1 MPYIVPKRCCSGII
15 MIEEQKNNPLHGVK
29 LEALLT
35 DLVDHYGWE
44 VLADEININC
54 FKSNPS
60 IKSSLKFL
68 RKTAWAREKVEG
80 FYLYK
85 FKRLPKP
92 DDRNYELPPRDR
104 IVPMSQQPRS
114 PAKIMPKARV
124 DKSVSSDSAEQ
135 SKRPQKDV
143 WAKWRK

>member
-1 MPYIVPKRCCSGII
+1 
-15 MIEEQKNNPLHGVK
+15 MIEEQKNNPLHGIK

-114 PAKIMPKARV
+114 PAVIDAKPKAA
-124 DKSVSSDSAEQ
+124 KSDSQPRAAKPAPSG
-135 SKRPQKDV
+135 SKENAKKPENDV